1 MKSEGSDFCKVALV
15 FGMVAFQ
22 LHILTMTT
30 SNFLI
35 FDATTLSVD
44 RSNHRNNV
52 IQAFIIIAYLLYV
65 ASVILLLALSYSNGV
80 RGSKALS
87 VVTAFVLFIAASSV
101 IIGLAV
107 FDAETYYKQKP
118 GQFSRPFSS
127 YLTTTYVT
135 AAASGYASCIV
146 LLVSLCM

>member
-35 FDATTLSVD
+35 FETTTYSGIN

-65 ASVILLLALSYSNGV
+65 ASVLLLLALSYSNGV

-87 VVTAFVLFIAASSV
+87 VFTAFILFIAGTTRKSITS
-101 IIGLAV
+101 IMC
-107 FDAETYYKQKP
+107 
-118 GQFSRPFSS
+118 S
-127 YLTTTYVT
+127 YNR
-135 AAASGYASCIV
+135 
-146 LLVSLCM
+146 